1 MKNKF
6 GGKYDLFLIHN
17 ENFAE
22 IINDIKNAYSIK
34 LNDSSANLSLG
45 YFLNLMKLGMRIQ
58 IIMSSQI
65 SLKKRK
71 INIVFEINFV
81 TNAANS
87 DLDFIND
94 MRC

>member
-45 YFLNLMKLGMRIQ
+45 SI
-58 IIMSSQI
+58 
-65 SLKKRK
+65 
-71 INIVFEINFV
+71 
-81 TNAANS
+81 
-87 DLDFIND
+87 
-94 MRC
+94 